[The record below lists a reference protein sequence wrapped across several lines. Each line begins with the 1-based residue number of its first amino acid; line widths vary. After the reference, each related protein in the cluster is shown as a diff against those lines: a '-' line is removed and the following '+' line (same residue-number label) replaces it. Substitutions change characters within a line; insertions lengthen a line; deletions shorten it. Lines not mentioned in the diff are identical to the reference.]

1 MRLGSLVR
9 KVDGGERTATGFP
22 QFTGNCEAG
31 KGVQVATPEQVS
43 VWIGLDVGKESHFA
57 DVLDNDGERVFSRA
71 VGNDQ
76 ADIQA
81 LLDRAGKHGVP
92 GLVIDQP
99 ESIAQLV
106 LAVAA
111 KREVP
116 VAYVPG
122 LVMRRAADL
131 YPGEAKT
138 DRRDAYI
145 LADTARTRRKQVHW
159 LDASSDE
166 LLAQLRVLN
175 GFDTDLAADQ
185 TRATN
190 RLRDALTSISPVL
203 ERALGNRLHQ
213 SGIRDLLTAFPTL
226 TALRAAGPDKIRQ
239 AIARRS
245 PRLAAKAADAVAKA
259 LAAQDVTVPAE
270 AATGRVIAE
279 LAGELDR
286 LHARRDA
293 LAKEIE
299 EAFLSHPFGEI
310 LASLPGIGPR
320 TGARILAEIGDGS
333 GFASGAKLASYAGLA
348 PVTRQSGT
356 SLNAETRSRRGNH
369 RLKNAM
375 FLAAFAALR
384 DPASKAFYDRKRAEG
399 KKHNAA
405 LICLAR
411 RRCDVILAMLRNRQA
426 YRPDRKQA
434 AAAA

>member
-1 MRLGSLVR
+1 
-9 KVDGGERTATGFP
+9 
-22 QFTGNCEAG
+22 
-31 KGVQVATPEQVS
+31 VATPSQVS
-43 VWIGLDVGKESHFA
+43 VWVGLDVGKETHFA
-57 DVLDNDGERVFSRA
+57 DVLDNDGERLFSRA
-71 VGNDQ
+71 ITNDQ
-76 ADIQA
+76 GDIEA
-81 LLDRAGKHGVP
+81 LLLRAGQHGVP

-99 ESIAQLV
+99 GSIAQLV

-111 KREVP
+111 RQEVP

-175 GFDTDLAADQ
+175 GFDTDLAEDQ
-185 TRATN
+185 TRVTN

-203 ERALGNRLHQ
+203 ERALGNRLQHA
-213 SGIRDLLTAFPTL
+213 GVRDLVAAFPTL
-226 TALRAAGPDKIRQ
+226 SALRAADPGKIRETV
-239 AIARRS
+239 ARRS
-245 PRLAAKAADAVAKA
+245 PRIAGKTTEAVARA
-259 LAAQDVTVPAE
+259 LAAQDVTVAAE
-270 AATGRVIAE
+270 AATGRVISE
-279 LAGELDR
+279 LARELDR
-286 LHARRDA
+286 VFQRRGA
-293 LAKEIE
+293 LEQEIE
-299 EAFLSHPFGEI
+299 QAFLAHPFGEI

-333 GFASGAKLASYAGLA
+333 AFASGAKLASYAGLA

-356 SLNAETRSRRGNH
+356 SLNGESRSRRGNH

-375 FLAAFAALR
+375 FLAAFASLR

-399 KKHNAA
+399 KRHNAA

-411 RRCDVILAMLRNRQA
+411 RRCDVILAMLRKREPYQ
-426 YRPDRKQA
+426 PDRTQA
-434 AAAA
+434 AKAA

>member
-1 MRLGSLVR
+1 MSTPG
-9 KVDGGERTATGFP
+9 
-22 QFTGNCEAG
+22 
-31 KGVQVATPEQVS
+31 QVM

-57 DVLDNDGERVFSRA
+57 DVLDDDGERLFSRA
-71 VGNDQ
+71 VANDQ
-76 ADIQA
+76 ADIEK
-81 LLDRAGKHGVP
+81 LLDRAAKHGVP

-99 ESIAQLV
+99 GSIAQLV

-111 KREVP
+111 RRGTP

-159 LDASSDE
+159 LDLSGDE

-175 GFDTDLAADQ
+175 GYDIDLATDV
-185 TRATN
+185 TRLSS
-190 RLRDALTSISPVL
+190 RLRDALTSVAPAL
-203 ERALGNRLHQ
+203 ERAVGDRLHQ
-213 SGIRDLLTAFPTL
+213 PGIRDLLAKYPTL
-226 TALRAAGPDKIRQ
+226 TALRAAGRAKI
-239 AIARRS
+239 AKVIGKRS
-245 PRLAAKAADAVAKA
+245 PRLAGKVADAVTAA
-259 LAAQDVTVPAE
+259 VAAQDVTVPAE
-270 AATGRVIAE
+270 AATGRVIAD
-279 LAGELDR
+279 LAAELDR

-293 LAKEIE
+293 LEAEIE
-299 EAFLSHPFGEI
+299 EAFLAHPFGEI
-310 LASLPGIGPR
+310 LASMPGIGPR

-333 GFASGAKLASYAGLA
+333 GFATGSKLAAYAGLA
-348 PVTRQSGT
+348 PVDRQSGT
-356 SLNAETRSRRGNH
+356 SLNAATRSRRGNH

-384 DPASKAFYDRKRAEG
+384 DPESKAYYDRKRAEG

-411 RRCDVILAMLRNRQA
+411 RRCNVILAMLR
-426 YRPDRKQA
+426 DRKPYQPRKTA
-434 AAAA
+434 APGLADAA